1 MLFYLKRFLFYRD
14 AAFRWCFWH
23 VEQLTVIND
32 YSQVLIYVPFQ
43 VPALPHLPQLKNSV
57 SAPLQTA
64 LSALCFF
71 FLLPCLASN
80 SMLK

>member
-1 MLFYLKRFLFYRD
+1 MLFYLKRFLFYCD

-57 SAPLQTA
+57 APPTNCPKCLVLFSATVLGFQQHA
-64 LSALCFF
+64 
-71 FLLPCLASN
+71 
-80 SMLK
+80 

>member
-1 MLFYLKRFLFYRD
+1 MLFYLKRFLFYCD

-57 SAPLQTA
+57 SAPPTNCPKCLVFF
-64 LSALCFF
+64 SAT
-71 FLLPCLASN
+71 LLGFQQHA
-80 SMLK
+80 